1 LPSAVELAVEDV
13 VTSVKREDN
22 VEVEE
27 DVMVDDEAEELGRG
41 SSVIVK

>member
-13 VTSVKREDN
+13 VTSVEREDN